1 LNSEA
6 APTECMGPG
15 RIIRNAPVSQ
25 NTKRCI
31 VPVACPPILAMLRP
45 LPPPRVPMKDWIRNA
60 LSIRQ
65 PRRPA
70 PVGQL
75 PPVGA
80 LIMRGP
86 VKMLVTHPL
95 PAELWDWLVLSGW
108 RNMPVKDD
116 RRKGMQLPE
125 GALKALI
132 DADPAER
139 NQVHARILEL
149 AEPEV

>member
-1 LNSEA
+1 
-6 APTECMGPG
+6 
-15 RIIRNAPVSQ
+15 
-25 NTKRCI
+25 
-31 VPVACPPILAMLRP
+31 
-45 LPPPRVPMKDWIRNA
+45 MKDWIRNA

-70 PVGQL
+70 PVGSL

-116 RRKGMQLPE
+116 RRRDMQLLE

>member
-1 LNSEA
+1 MPSGCPHCKSA
-6 APTECMGPG
+6 AVTA
-15 RIIRNAPVSQ
+15 NASKIQ
-25 NTKRCI
+25 GQSLS
-31 VPVACPPILAMLRP
+31 PPICSI
-45 LPPPRVPMKDWIRNA
+45 PPKDWIRNA

-70 PVGQL
+70 PVGSL

-80 LIMRGP
+80 LILRGP

-116 RRKGMQLPE
+116 RRKGMLLPE

>member
-1 LNSEA
+1 
-6 APTECMGPG
+6 M
-15 RIIRNAPVSQ
+15 
-25 NTKRCI
+25 
-31 VPVACPPILAMLRP
+31 
-45 LPPPRVPMKDWIRNA
+45 LPPSPLCTAPMKDWIRNA

-70 PVGQL
+70 PVGSL

-108 RNMPVKDD
+108 RNMPVKED
-116 RRKGMQLPE
+116 RRPNKASIGLSERWTAYELPV
-125 GALKALI
+125 L
-132 DADPAER
+132 
-139 NQVHARILEL
+139 LEIR
-149 AEPEV
+149 AAIR

>member
-1 LNSEA
+1 
-6 APTECMGPG
+6 
-15 RIIRNAPVSQ
+15 
-25 NTKRCI
+25 
-31 VPVACPPILAMLRP
+31 
-45 LPPPRVPMKDWIRNA
+45 MKDWIRNA

-70 PVGQL
+70 PVGSL

-108 RNMPVKDD
+108 
-116 RRKGMQLPE
+116 
-125 GALKALI
+125 
-132 DADPAER
+132 
-139 NQVHARILEL
+139 
-149 AEPEV
+149 